1 MLMHLS
7 LPNEHKDESNN
18 LNLCMISFVSFN
30 SEAQAQFQLYQQLR
44 KLGCQWGHIIGI
56 LSANGLYIHRFQA
69 QGEIWQHTAD
79 RDKNSQLDKKHIATL
94 IPHYIQ
100 SALRKKMELNLLKQQ
115 YLQNLRLPI
124 SCKRVLLCM
133 DSTCILKSDIGGSQR
148 LWTDQ
153 FE

>member
-1 MLMHLS
+1 MFIHLS

-30 SEAQAQFQLYQQLR
+30 SEAQVQFQLYQQLR

-79 RDKNSQLDKKHIATL
+79 RDKNSQLDKKHITTL

-100 SALRKKMELNLLKQQ
+100 SALRKKNVINPFEIAIFAEFSIAHLMQESIVMYGQ
-115 YLQNLRLPI
+115 YMYFEIRHRRI
-124 SCKRVLLCM
+124 SAIV
-133 DSTCILKSDIGGSQR
+133 D
-148 LWTDQ
+148 
-153 FE
+153 